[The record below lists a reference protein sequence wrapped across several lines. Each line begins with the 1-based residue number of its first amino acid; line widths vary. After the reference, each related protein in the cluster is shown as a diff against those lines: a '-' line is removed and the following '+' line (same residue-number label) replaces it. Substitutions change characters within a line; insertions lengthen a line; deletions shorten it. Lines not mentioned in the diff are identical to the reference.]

1 MSNDTHTATIADF
14 ILARVADDEAVAM
27 AALREAAYTHFGD
40 TAAES
45 LLGLATSEGA
55 DDVAV
60 QHFRRHDPA
69 RVLAECKATRAIVE
83 LHRDWPVL
91 VETPPTFD
99 PVDSTDIS
107 SMAFRAT
114 RQIIW
119 QTEQEYRARFGD
131 EPPTAPMTRAL
142 AAIWAGHEDYREI
155 WNA

>member
-83 LHRDWPVL
+83 SHASFKADAGNVERSALDRL
-91 VETPPTFD
+91 VSGGAAAGADTIL
-99 PVDSTDIS
+99 S
-107 SMAFRAT
+107 
-114 RQIIW
+114 
-119 QTEQEYRARFGD
+119 
-131 EPPTAPMTRAL
+131 AL
-142 AAIWAGHEDYREI
+142 AAVYVGHEDYRDE
-155 WNA
+155 WSL